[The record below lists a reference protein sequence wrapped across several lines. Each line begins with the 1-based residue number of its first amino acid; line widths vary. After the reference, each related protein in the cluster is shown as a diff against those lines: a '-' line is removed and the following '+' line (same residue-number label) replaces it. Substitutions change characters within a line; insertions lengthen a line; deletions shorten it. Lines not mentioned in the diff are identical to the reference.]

1 MARRR
6 PPRKIHDRRA
16 SPPIPMPTN
25 EAGDYLGAPDLVYVS
40 DLPEGAERDRVER
53 ELADRLERT
62 PEPLSSAD

>member
-1 MARRR
+1 
-6 PPRKIHDRRA
+6 
-16 SPPIPMPTN
+16 MPTN